1 MQTSLHGPFGGSDQ
15 VLLAQMAL
23 LGPFWLGSEV
33 LFSRRCHPKQFSATS
48 SGSYRTTWF
57 SGRRESLLKQ
67 QLKLLVAYCQ
77 TAGMYDLSPRQR
89 ANCLVSIARRGL
101 FRGHHL
107 KRLVSGLVGNP

>member
-1 MQTSLHGPFGGSDQ
+1 MQTSLHGPFGGSDK